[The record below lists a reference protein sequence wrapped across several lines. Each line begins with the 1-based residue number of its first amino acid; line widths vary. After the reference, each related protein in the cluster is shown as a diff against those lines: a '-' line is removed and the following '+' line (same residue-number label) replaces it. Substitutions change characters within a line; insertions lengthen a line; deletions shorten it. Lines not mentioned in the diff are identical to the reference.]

1 MHLCFVFLSPSENFL
16 RSKLFLFLF
25 GPVGEYWLGNDRISQ
40 ITKTGPT
47 EVLIEMQDWSG
58 TKVHAQYQQFTVQG
72 EASNY
77 ILAVDKYS
85 GTAGN
90 TFLTGA
96 TELFGVNRTMTI
108 HNGMMFSTYDRDNDR
123 W

>member
-1 MHLCFVFLSPSENFL
+1 MSFLWVFVYINKSFLTSEC
-16 RSKLFLFLF
+16 FLF
-25 GPVGEYWLGNDRISQ
+25 GDEGEYWLGNDRISQ
-40 ITKTGPT
+40 VTKTGPT
-47 EVLIEMQDWSG
+47 EVLIEMQDWAG
-58 TKVHAQYQQFTVQG
+58 TKTYAQYQQFTVQG
-72 EASNY
+72 EATNY